1 MDDKTLMVKE
11 IFGIPEWSLLMEK
24 EENKTLQIYYCH

>member
-11 IFGIPEWSLLMEK
+11 AFRIPKWSLPMEK
-24 EENKTLQIYYCH
+24 EENKTLQIYYWH